1 MLGLLK
7 GDPTVPLVNYEVLL
21 QEIRDEASRRAHDPA
36 VQADFSHA
44 KGQHKLAL
52 MYLVDAVFLNA
63 QMDKNDASLSIELRQ
78 AACRSI
84 STLLPDLVRNLT
96 TPSNCEQVC
105 AMPNLT
111 GSD

>member
-1 MLGLLK
+1 M
-7 GDPTVPLVNYEVLL
+7 
-21 QEIRDEASRRAHDPA
+21 QEISDEATRRAHDPS

-63 QMDKNDASLSIELRQ
+63 QMDKNEASLSTDVRQ

-84 STLLPDLVRNLT
+84 SSFLPVLVQNLT
-96 TPSNCEQVC
+96 TPSNCEQVLVQSQPIL
-105 AMPNLT
+105 AT
-111 GSD
+111 RW